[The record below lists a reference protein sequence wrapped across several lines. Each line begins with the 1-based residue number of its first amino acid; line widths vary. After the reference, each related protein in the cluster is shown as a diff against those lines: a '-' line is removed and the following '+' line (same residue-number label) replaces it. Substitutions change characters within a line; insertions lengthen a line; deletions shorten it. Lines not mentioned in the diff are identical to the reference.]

1 MSEIKIKH
9 RVFEII
15 EEKDSG
21 SLIATY
27 KGKKYYVTMFEP
39 KSDAG
44 NELIY
49 SCTRINSAGIKAPR
63 LRWIDKKLGYVVRDY
78 IEGVSVMEM
87 ISKGELDED
96 IYHQLFLN
104 AYLAKINTMTLN
116 YEPDK
121 WVMSDGTLYYI
132 YPHFILFDEEKD
144 LVKHYLRLWFATK
157 ELVQFLSKNGLTFDA
172 KRLKDEY
179 TTNKGIVLMVCKHY
193 R

>member
-1 MSEIKIKH
+1 
-9 RVFEII
+9 
-15 EEKDSG
+15 
-21 SLIATY
+21 
-27 KGKKYYVTMFEP
+27 MFEP